1 MTAKPPW
8 RQALEQYERAIWAPL
23 EEYVRSDE
31 FADRA
36 AEAARNAAQIQR
48 DMSASTT
55 QWLHSMNLPAA
66 SDVTEL
72 RDEIAEL
79 RKEVRALR
87 AEIARGG
94 AKPAPKPRAKAK
106 PKAGSAARKASAPRK
121 AAG

>member
-1 MTAKPPW
+1 LTEKPPW
-8 RQALEQYERAIWAPL
+8 RQALEQYERAIGAPL
-23 EEYVRSDE
+23 EEYVKSDE

-36 AEAARNAAQIQR
+36 AEAARNAAQLQR

-87 AEIARGG
+87 DEIAKR
-94 AKPAPKPRAKAK
+94 PAPKPRAKK
-106 PKAGSAARKASAPRK
+106 PKATG
-121 AAG
+121 